1 MPDTRPDVAVQG
13 GALSDRG
20 FWAVFAGAWLAYFA
34 LYVTAASRAEGVTL
48 VWAGAMALVQALPPA
63 ALSVVVALRRRDLL
77 EPERTLARTVLM
89 HALVGML
96 FAVTSGAIV
105 RVSVSAIDW
114 PESLMPKG
122 EHAEPFLLHVVSGLV
137 LYAILAGFL
146 MWAESLRRV
155 HESRSVAAREAML
168 RAQAEAKA
176 LRAQFNPHFVFN
188 TLHSL
193 MLLVRADPAAAEQA
207 IEDVA
212 TLIRYA
218 SVLQREDVDLVPLA
232 KELEVARRY
241 LALEELRLEDRLQV
255 AWSVEVDPDSV
266 TVPPFV
272 LQTLLENAIKHG
284 LEPKPA
290 GGTVAIRAAVE
301 DGMLGI
307 TVSDDGQGADPE
319 SVERAANHGLHIL
332 SKRLVSLYGD
342 SGSVRWRT
350 QTGQGFTGTAR
361 FPARAPAP
369 PPAHDGRP
377 SLGHLPGSPGGAT

>member
-20 FWAVFAGAWLAYFA
+20 FWAIFAGAWLAYFA
-34 LYVTAASRAEGVTL
+34 LYVTALTRAEGLTL
-48 VWAGAMALVQALPPA
+48 AWAGAMALVQALPPA
-63 ALSVVVALRRRDLL
+63 ALSVAVALRRRDLL
-77 EPERTLARTVLM
+77 EPERTLARTVLV
-89 HALVGML
+89 HALVGVL
-96 FAVTSGAIV
+96 FAVASGAII
-105 RVSVSAIDW
+105 RVSMSAIEW
-114 PESLMPKG
+114 PGGMMSRG
-122 EHAEPFLLHVVSGLV
+122 EAAEPFVMYVVSGLV

-193 MLLVRADPAAAEQA
+193 MLLVRADPSAAERA

-241 LALEELRLEDRLQV
+241 LALEKLRLEDRL
-255 AWSVEVDPDSV
+255 SVEWSIDVEPASV
-266 TVPPFV
+266 AVPPFA

-284 LEPKPA
+284 LEPKPS
-290 GGTVAIRAAVE
+290 GGAVRVRAVVE
-301 DGMLGI
+301 DGALAI
-307 TVSDDGQGADPE
+307 TVSDDGEGADPAK
-319 SVERAANHGLHIL
+319 VAGAASHGLHIL
-332 SKRLVSLYGD
+332 GRRLASLYGD
-342 SGSVRWRT
+342 RASLSWSTAPGT
-350 QTGQGFTGTAR
+350 GFTTTLRLPIQLPPA
-361 FPARAPAP
+361 FPAPAATAMRAAP
-369 PPAHDGRP
+369 
-377 SLGHLPGSPGGAT
+377 